1 MPCERCTA
9 PTGYIKGGVVSIAG
23 GTGLAVIFPDVE
35 IQTGRVSGDS
45 ARTVAEL
52 RIRRVS

>member
-35 IQTGRVSGDS
+35 IQTGRVSRDS